1 MKYFTFAIITLFLVG
16 CKTYS
21 EEDKSKFDQ
30 KIEKFIAKSDIKYER
45 SESGLYYYIENV
57 GDGEFI
63 KFNDE
68 VSFTYTGK
76 LLSGKTFDGLH
87 KRTPVRFEVSKL
99 IEGWKEAFMYLK
111 KGGKVKL
118 IIPPT
123 LGYGDHDLPDYIPPH
138 SILVFDIEIIDV
150 H

>member
-1 MKYFTFAIITLFLVG
+1 MKYFTFALITLFLVG

-21 EEDKSKFDQ
+21 EEDKTEFDK

-45 SESGLYYYIENV
+45 SESGLYYFIENV
-57 GDGEFI
+57 GEGDLI

-76 LLSGKTFDGLH
+76 LLNGKTFDGMH
-87 KRTPVRFEVSKL
+87 KRTPVTYAVSKL

-123 LGYGDHDLPDYIPPH
+123 LGYGDHDLPDIPPH